1 MENREKIIGEMRN
14 FFRINGITQ
23 TDIAEALGKKQSYV
37 SGVLT
42 GKVGIS
48 PQMAQALSEEYGFN
62 TEFLLYGDGSLTNN
76 SGNINIKS
84 SGSTINANTGICSCA
99 CSSGSDEMI
108 MKLLNE
114 LIEERKLNR
123 ELLEKLAR
131 NDNKD

>member
-48 PQMAQALSEEYGFN
+48 PQMA
-62 TEFLLYGDGSLTNN
+62 
-76 SGNINIKS
+76 
-84 SGSTINANTGICSCA
+84 
-99 CSSGSDEMI
+99 
-108 MKLLNE
+108 
-114 LIEERKLNR
+114 
-123 ELLEKLAR
+123 
-131 NDNKD
+131 

>member
-1 MENREKIIGEMRN
+1 MENREKVIGEMRN

-42 GKVGIS
+42 GKIGIS

-62 TEFLLYGDGSLTNN
+62 NEFLLYGDGSLTNN
-76 SGNINIKS
+76 SGNICIKS
-84 SGSTINANTGICSCA
+84 DRSTINANTGICSGA
-99 CSSGSDEMI
+99 CSSDNDEMI

-131 NDNKD
+131 SENKD